1 MENQSDLVAFV
12 FFLREKNEA
21 LFFKLGMTRN
31 LLPGNS
37 TNVFV
42 GEYHYEKR
50 TGQKNIHQKKT
61 TTGNKGKNL
70 LCSTLLYYRSEY
82 CTIKTSDSAISLV
95 KMAGKTWRCIHT
107 SQPYCTQKGQNC
119 IQFWPF

>member
-1 MENQSDLVAFV
+1 MENQSDLAAFF

-42 GEYHYEKR
+42 GEYHYEKW
-50 TGQKNIHQKKT
+50 TGQKKYTPKKKKS
-61 TTGNKGKNL
+61 NRK
-70 LCSTLLYYRSEY
+70 
-82 CTIKTSDSAISLV
+82 
-95 KMAGKTWRCIHT
+95 
-107 SQPYCTQKGQNC
+107 
-119 IQFWPF
+119 